1 MVRSWRVDTEE
12 LPVVKLRI
20 VYMLVSFVLCV
31 ALAMVAASAAKADYQ
46 YGPYAPLGQTFPSDS
61 NRYVP
66 EYYSGPN
73 VGSCYN
79 NVIGFDDYYYDYSV
93 WYGPVVHYITYDSCE
108 MNRLG
113 ATSAGWSRLHA
124 HERAHSRGW
133 GHYEAPRSSNAAYY
147 PTVDIY

>member
-1 MVRSWRVDTEE
+1 MVRLWRVETEE
-12 LPVVKLRI
+12 LSVIKLRI
-20 VYMLVSFVLCV
+20 VYMLVAFVLWV
-31 ALAMVAASAAKADYQ
+31 ALVMVVTSAAKADYQ
-46 YGPYAPLGQTFPSDS
+46 YGPNAPLGQTYPSDS

-66 EYYSGPN
+66 EYFSGPN

-79 NVIGFDDYYYDYSV
+79 NILGFDDYYYDYSV

-113 ATSAGWSRLHA
+113 ATSAGWSRLYA

-133 GHYEAPRSSNAAYY
+133 GHYEAPARLNAAYY
-147 PTVDIY
+147 PTVNIY